1 MKIPKTSQ
9 NSGQLFRLQ
18 KRIIDATKYNDTDT
32 WGAAESYCG
41 GKPEWGFETCDY
53 ILYRHD
59 QGGDFALLYPELAKS
74 WQETGVQGFYSFGS
88 AELAKEIM
96 EKASQNGEFDHRDGY
111 RKLLYR
117 VRWEYRIVSVEFDIK
132 VEVC

>member
-1 MKIPKTSQ
+1 MKIPTTGQ
-9 NSGQLFRLQ
+9 NSGHLFCLQ
-18 KRIIDATKYNDTDT
+18 KRIVDATKHNQIEE
-32 WGAAESYCG
+32 WGGAENYCG
-41 GKPEWGFETCDY
+41 GEPKWGFETCDY

-59 QGGDFALLYPELAKS
+59 QGGDFALLYPEFTKS

-96 EKASQNGEFDHRDGY
+96 KKASKNGEFDHRDGY
-111 RKLLYR
+111 GKLLYR
-117 VRWEYRIVSVEFDIK
+117 VRYEYRIMSVEFDIK